1 MGQGTNMYKQI
12 LLICIGALISIL
24 TTVINKF
31 VDGWL
36 NKRGEVIIY
45 RKRVYQQNSTNRTME
60 VYVHDNNETL
70 LVVPLW
76 IEIQNTKKTPVIIRD
91 FSLELYKN
99 GDKIKK
105 MKQISHQKN
114 SSLEPEICYGDNG
127 NYSFLIKPESIMR
140 YNLLY
145 SLKKNDCE
153 IDFDEIKIVYYDSKN
168 KKITEKFQTMDSW
181 NLKKYGIDD
190 DWIKLN

>member
-45 RKRVYQQNSTNRTME
+45 RKRVYQENSTNRTME
-60 VYVHDNNETL
+60 VYVDDNNETL

-105 MKQISHQKN
+105 MKQISHQK
-114 SSLEPEICYGDNG
+114 SA
-127 NYSFLIKPESIMR
+127 
-140 YNLLY
+140 
-145 SLKKNDCE
+145 
-153 IDFDEIKIVYYDSKN
+153 
-168 KKITEKFQTMDSW
+168 TH
-181 NLKKYGIDD
+181 
-190 DWIKLN
+190 

>member
-1 MGQGTNMYKQI
+1 MGRGTNMCKQI

-114 SSLEPEICYGDNG
+114 APHESEICYGDSG

-153 IDFDEIKIVYYDSKN
+153 TDFDEIKIVYYDSKN